1 MRVTPAHR
9 MKRLLLAALVGF
21 VPAYSAAESVT
32 VVSWGGSYA
41 DACEEAYL
49 KPFAA
54 ETGIEVLLDDYNGGL
69 SQIRSQVEA
78 GRVYWDIV
86 DIQFPDLIRGCDEG
100 LFEILDTSLL
110 AQGADGS
117 APEDDF
123 YPDMIS
129 ECGVAMLF
137 FSTVVAYNH
146 ERTTGLVP
154 RTIQD
159 FFDLERFP
167 GRRGMR
173 RTPLANLEF
182 ALMADGV
189 PASEVYAT
197 LDTDEG
203 VDRAFRK
210 LDSIKDQVVW
220 WDAGAQPPQML
231 ADGEVVMTTAYN
243 GRIFNAQV
251 LENQPFT
258 IVWHGQVL
266 EISNLAILAGSP
278 NLTAARKLIAYA
290 SRSSSMAAVSR
301 YIAYSPSRHSAEGL
315 ISHHLATGVSMASH
329 MPNAPENTKLA
340 LRSDWLWWSDNGDD
354 MNERFGSWL
363 LR

>member
-1 MRVTPAHR
+1 MRATTVNRTASV
-9 MKRLLLAALVGF
+9 LLALMATLGT
-21 VPAYSAAESVT
+21 AYAADESVT

-54 ETGIEVLLDDYNGGL
+54 ETGIEVTLDDYSGGL

-78 GRVYWDIV
+78 GNVYWDIV
-86 DIQFPDLIRGCDEG
+86 DIQFPDLVRGCDEG
-100 LFEILDTSLL
+100 LFEPLDASLL
-110 AQGADGS
+110 APGTDGS

-123 YPDMIS
+123 HDGLIS
-129 ECGVAMLF
+129 ECGIAMLF
-137 FSTVVAYNH
+137 FSTIVAYNH
-146 ERTTGLVP
+146 ELTTGEVP
-154 RTIQD
+154 RTIDD

-189 PASEVYAT
+189 PATEVYAV
-197 LDTDEG
+197 LDTPEG

-210 LDSIKDQVVW
+210 LDAIKDQVVW

-231 ADGEVVMTTAYN
+231 ADGEVIMTTAYN

-251 LENQPFT
+251 LEDQPFT

-266 EISNLAILAGSP
+266 EISNLAIVSGSS
-278 NLTAARKLIAYA
+278 NLTAARRLISYA
-290 SRSSSMAAVSR
+290 SRPASMAAVSR
-301 YIAYSPSRHSAEGL
+301 YIAYSPTRRSAEGL
-315 ISHHLATGVSMASH
+315 VSSHLETGVAMASH
-329 MPNAPENTKLA
+329 MPTAPENTKLA
-340 LRSDWLWWSDNGDD
+340 LRSDWSWWADNGED

>member
-1 MRVTPAHR
+1 MRTTSVHRTTGALLAVLVALGPAH
-9 MKRLLLAALVGF
+9 
-21 VPAYSAAESVT
+21 SAAESVT
-32 VVSWGGSYA
+32 MVSYGGSYA
-41 DACEEAYL
+41 DACKEAYL
-49 KPFAA
+49 KPFTAH
-54 ETGIEVLLDDYNGGL
+54 TGIEVTLDDYNGGL
-69 SQIRSQVEA
+69 SQVRSQVEA
-78 GRVYWDIV
+78 GNVYWDIV
-86 DIQFPDLIRGCDEG
+86 DIQSPDLVRGCDEG
-100 LFEILDTSLL
+100 LFETVDASAL
-110 AQGADGS
+110 APGTDGS

-123 YPDMIS
+123 YPGLIG
-129 ECGVAMLF
+129 ECGIGMLF

-146 ERTTGLVP
+146 ERTTGEVP

-159 FFDLERFP
+159 FFDLDRFP

-189 PASEVYAT
+189 PAAEVYSV
-197 LDTDEG
+197 LDTADG

-210 LDSIKDQVVW
+210 LDTIKDEVVW
-220 WDAGAQPPQML
+220 WEAGAQPPQML

-251 LENQPFT
+251 LEDQPFT

-266 EISNLAILAGSP
+266 EISNLAILSGSP
-278 NLTAARKLIAYA
+278 NLTAARQLLAYA
-290 SRSSSMAAVSR
+290 SRPASMAAISH
-301 YIAYSPSRHSAEGL
+301 YIAYSPTRRSAESL
-315 ISHHLATGVSMASH
+315 VANHLATGVAMASH
-329 MPNAPENTKLA
+329 MPNARENTRLA
-340 LRSDWLWWSDNGDD
+340 LRSDWSWWADHGDD

>member
-1 MRVTPAHR
+1 MRSTAVSLVASV
-9 MKRLLLAALVGF
+9 LLALTLGPF
-21 VPAYSAAESVT
+21 VLAAESVT

-41 DACEEAYL
+41 EACEEAYL

-54 ETGIEVLLDDYNGGL
+54 DTGIEVTLDDYSGGL

-78 GRVYWDIV
+78 GNVYWDIV
-86 DIQFPDLIRGCDEG
+86 DIQFPDLVRGCDEG
-100 LFEILDTSLL
+100 LFEPLDASLL
-110 AQGADGS
+110 APGTDGS

-123 YPDMIS
+123 EAGLIS
-129 ECGVAMLF
+129 ECGIAMLL
-137 FSTVVAYNH
+137 FSTIVAYNH
-146 ERTTGLVP
+146 ELTTGVVP
-154 RTIQD
+154 NRIHD

-189 PASEVYAT
+189 PAAEVYAV
-197 LDTDEG
+197 LDTPEG

-210 LDSIKDQVVW
+210 LDTIKDQVVW

-231 ADGEVVMTTAYN
+231 ADGEVVITTAYN

-251 LENQPFT
+251 LEDQPFT

-266 EISNLAILAGSP
+266 EVSNLAIVSGSG
-278 NLTAARKLIAYA
+278 NLNAARRLISYA
-290 SRSSSMAAVSR
+290 SRPASMAAVSR
-301 YIAYSPSRHSAEGL
+301 YIAYSPSRRSAERL
-315 ISHHLATGVSMASH
+315 VSSHLATGVDMAGH
-329 MPNAPENTKLA
+329 MPTAPENTQLA
-340 LRSDWLWWSDNGDD
+340 LRSDWGWWADNGED

>member
-1 MRVTPAHR
+1 MHATSAGRIAIV
-9 MKRLLLAALVGF
+9 LLAGA
-21 VPAYSAAESVT
+21 SAAVSYAESVT

-41 DACEEAYL
+41 RACEEAYL

-54 ETGIEVLLDDYNGGL
+54 ETGIEVLLEDYNGGL
-69 SQIRSQVEA
+69 SEVRSQVEA
-78 GRVYWDIV
+78 GSVHWDIV

-100 LFEILDTSLL
+100 LFETLDTALL
-110 AQGADGS
+110 APGADGS
-117 APEDDF
+117 SPEDDF
-123 YPDMIS
+123 YPDLIS
-129 ECGVAMLF
+129 RCGIAMLF

-146 ERTTGLVP
+146 ERTTGEVP
-154 RTIQD
+154 STIQD
-159 FFDLERFP
+159 FFDLGGFP

-189 PASEVYAT
+189 PASEIYAV
-197 LDTDEG
+197 LDTEDG

-210 LDSIKDQVVW
+210 LDTIKDHVVW

-231 ADGEVVMTTAYN
+231 ADGEVVMSTAYN

-266 EISNLAILAGSP
+266 EISNLAIVAGSR
-278 NLTAARKLIAYA
+278 NLDAARQLVAYA
-290 SRSSSMAAVSR
+290 SRPSSMAAVSR
-301 YIAYSPSRHSAEGL
+301 YIAYSPSRRSAQGL
-315 ISHHLATGVSMASH
+315 VSTHLATGITMDPH
-329 MPNAPENTKLA
+329 MPNSPANTKLA
-340 LRSDWLWWSDNGDD
+340 VRSDWQWWADNGDE
-354 MNERFGSWL
+354 MNERFGAWL

>member
-1 MRVTPAHR
+1 MRATSINQVAGV
-9 MKRLLLAALVGF
+9 LLGLGA
-21 VPAYSAAESVT
+21 AYSAAESVT

-54 ETGIEVLLDDYNGGL
+54 ATGIDVTLDDYSGGL

-78 GRVYWDIV
+78 GNVYWDVV
-86 DIQFPDLIRGCDEG
+86 DIQFPDLVRGCDEG
-100 LFEILDTSLL
+100 LFEPLDVSLL
-110 AQGADGS
+110 APGADGS
-117 APEDDF
+117 TPEDDF
-123 YPDMIS
+123 HSGLIS
-129 ECGVAMLF
+129 ECGIAMLF
-137 FSTVVAYNH
+137 FSTIVAYNH
-146 ERTTGLVP
+146 ERTTGDVP

-189 PASEVYAT
+189 PATDVYAT
-197 LDTDEG
+197 LDTRDG
-203 VDRAFRK
+203 VDRAFAK
-210 LDSIKDQVVW
+210 LDTIKDQVVW

-243 GRIFNAQV
+243 GRIFNAQI
-251 LENQPFT
+251 LEDQPFT

-266 EISNLAILAGSP
+266 EISNLAVVSGSANIP
-278 NLTAARKLIAYA
+278 AARRLLEYA
-290 SRSSSMAAVSR
+290 SRPASMAAVSR
-301 YIAYSPSRHSAEGL
+301 YIAYSPSRRSAEAL
-315 ISHHLATGVSMASH
+315 VTSHLATGVPMASH
-329 MPNAPENTKLA
+329 MPNASENTKLA
-340 LRSDWLWWSDNGDD
+340 LRSDWSWWADNGED

>member
-1 MRVTPAHR
+1 MRLP
-9 MKRLLLAALVGF
+9 L
-21 VPAYSAAESVT
+21 ESV
-32 VVSWGGSYA
+32 
-41 DACEEAYL
+41 DATTLSER
-49 KPFAA
+49 KP
-54 ETGIEVLLDDYNGGL
+54 GLIRPSLDDYSGGL

-78 GRVYWDIV
+78 GNVYWDIV
-86 DIQFPDLIRGCDEG
+86 DIQFPDLVRGCDEG
-100 LFEILDTSLL
+100 LFEPLDATLL
-110 AQGADGS
+110 APGSDGS
-117 APEDDF
+117 TPEDDF
-123 YPDMIS
+123 HAGLIS
-129 ECGVAMLF
+129 ECGIAMLF
-137 FSTVVAYNH
+137 FSTIVAYNH
-146 ERTTGLVP
+146 ELTTGVVP
-154 RTIQD
+154 RTIHD

-189 PASEVYAT
+189 PAAEVYT
-197 LDTDEG
+197 VLDTPEG

-210 LDSIKDQVVW
+210 LDTIKDHVVW

-251 LENQPFT
+251 LEDQPFT

-266 EISNLAILAGSP
+266 EVSNLAIVSGSA
-278 NLTAARKLIAYA
+278 NLTAARRLISYA
-290 SRSSSMAAVSR
+290 SRPASMAAVSR
-301 YIAYSPSRHSAEGL
+301 YIAYSPTRHSAERL
-315 ISHHLATGVSMASH
+315 VASHLATGIAMASH
-329 MPNAPENTKLA
+329 MPTAPENTKLT
-340 LRSDWLWWSDNGDD
+340 LRSDWSWWADNGED

>member
-1 MRVTPAHR
+1 MPPMCR
-9 MKRLLLAALVGF
+9 MTSVLLAALAGF
-21 VPAYSAAESVT
+21 GAACSVAESVT

-41 DACEEAYL
+41 KACEEAYL

-69 SQIRSQVEA
+69 SQIRSQVETD
-78 GRVYWDIV
+78 GVYWDVV
-86 DIQFPDLIRGCDEG
+86 DIQSPDLVRGCDEG
-100 LFEILDTSLL
+100 LFESLDTSRLS
-110 AQGADGS
+110 QGADGS
-117 APEDDF
+117 APGDDF
-123 YPDMIS
+123 YPEMIS
-129 ECGVAMLF
+129 ECGFGMLF
-137 FSTVVAYNH
+137 FSTIVAYNH
-146 ERTTGLVP
+146 ERTTGEVP
-154 RTIQD
+154 LTIQD

-173 RTPLANLEF
+173 RSPLANLEF

-189 PASEVYAT
+189 PASEVYAA
-197 LDTDEG
+197 LDTREG
-203 VDRAFRK
+203 VGRAFRK
-210 LDSIKDQVVW
+210 LDTIKDQVVW

-251 LENQPFT
+251 LESQPFT

-266 EISNLAILAGSP
+266 EVSNLAVLSGSR
-278 NLTAARKLIAYA
+278 NLTAARRLVEYA
-290 SRSSSMAAVSR
+290 SRPDSMAAVSR

-315 ISHHLATGVSMASH
+315 VSNHLATGVEMASH
-329 MPNAPENTKLA
+329 MPTSPENTKLA
-340 LRSDWLWWSDNGDD
+340 LRSNWLWWADNGED
-354 MNERFGSWL
+354 MNERFSAWL

>member
-1 MRVTPAHR
+1 MT
-9 MKRLLLAALVGF
+9 RLLLVVLAVSGAG
-21 VPAYSAAESVT
+21 YSAAESVT

-54 ETGIEVLLDDYNGGL
+54 DTGVEVVLDDYNGGL
-69 SQIRSQVEA
+69 SEIRSQVEA
-78 GRVYWDIV
+78 GNVRWDIV
-86 DIQFPDLIRGCDEG
+86 DIQFPDLVRGCDEG
-100 LFEILDTSLL
+100 LFETVERSLL
-110 AQGADGS
+110 APGVDGS
-117 APEDDF
+117 AAEDDF
-123 YPDMIS
+123 YPDLIS
-129 ECGVAMLF
+129 ECGIAMLF
-137 FSTVVAYNH
+137 VSTVVAYNH
-146 ERTTGLVP
+146 ERTTGETP

-159 FFDLERFP
+159 FFDLDRFP

-189 PASEVYAT
+189 PASEVYAV
-197 LDTDEG
+197 LDTGEG

-210 LDSIKDQVVW
+210 LDTIKDQVVW

-251 LENQPFT
+251 LEDQPFT

-266 EISNLAILAGSP
+266 EISNLAIVSGSA
-278 NLTAARKLIAYA
+278 NLDAARQLLAYA
-290 SRSSSMAAVSR
+290 SRPASMAAVSR
-301 YIAYSPSRHSAEGL
+301 YIAYSPSRRSAEGL
-315 ISHHLATGVSMASH
+315 ISNHLATGVDMASH

-340 LRSDWLWWSDNGDD
+340 LRSDWSWWADNGED
-354 MNERFGSWL
+354 MTERFGSWL
-363 LR
+363 VR

>member
-1 MRVTPAHR
+1 MRAPPMSRTTTV
-9 MKRLLLAALVGF
+9 LLAVIVGF
-21 VPAYSAAESVT
+21 GPACSAAESVT

-41 DACEEAYL
+41 KACEEAYI
-49 KPFAA
+49 KPFTT

-69 SQIRSQVEA
+69 SQMRSQVET
-78 GRVYWDIV
+78 GGVYWDVV
-86 DIQFPDLIRGCDEG
+86 DIQSPDLVRGCDEG
-100 LFEILDTSLL
+100 LFQRLDASLL
-110 AQGADGS
+110 SEGSDGS

-129 ECGVAMLF
+129 ECGLGMLF
-137 FSTVVAYNH
+137 FSTIVAFNH
-146 ERTTGLVP
+146 ERTTGEVP
-154 RTIQD
+154 RVIQD
-159 FFDLERFP
+159 FFDLDRFP

-182 ALMADGV
+182 ALVADGV
-189 PASEVYAT
+189 PTSEVYAV
-197 LDTDEG
+197 LDTEQG

-210 LDSIKDQVVW
+210 LDTIKDQVVW

-251 LENQPFT
+251 LESQPFT

-266 EISNLAILAGSP
+266 EVSNLAVLAGSR
-278 NLTAARKLIAYA
+278 NLEAARQLVGYA
-290 SRSSSMAAVSR
+290 SRPGSMAAVSR
-301 YIAYSPSRHSAEGL
+301 YIAYSPTRHSAEGL
-315 ISHHLATGVSMASH
+315 VSKHLATGVDMTSH
-329 MPNAPENTKLA
+329 MPTAPENTKLA
-340 LRSDWLWWSDNGDD
+340 LHSDWLWWADNGED
-354 MNERFGSWL
+354 MNERFSSWL

>member
-1 MRVTPAHR
+1 M
-9 MKRLLLAALVGF
+9 
-21 VPAYSAAESVT
+21 
-32 VVSWGGSYA
+32 SWGGSYA
-41 DACEEAYL
+41 RACEEAYL

-54 ETGIEVLLDDYNGGL
+54 EAGIEVLLEDYNGGL
-69 SQIRSQVEA
+69 SEVRSQVEA
-78 GRVYWDIV
+78 GSVHWDIV

-100 LFEILDTSLL
+100 LFETLDTASL
-110 AQGADGS
+110 APGADGS
-117 APEDDF
+117 SPEDDF
-123 YPDMIS
+123 YPDLIS
-129 ECGVAMLF
+129 RCGVAMLF

-146 ERTTGLVP
+146 ERTTGKVP

-159 FFDLERFP
+159 FFDLDGFP

-189 PASEVYAT
+189 PASEVYAV
-197 LDTDEG
+197 LDTEDG

-210 LDSIKDQVVW
+210 LDTIKDHVVW

-231 ADGEVVMTTAYN
+231 ADGEVVMSTAYN

-266 EISNLAILAGSP
+266 EISNLAIVAGSR
-278 NLTAARKLIAYA
+278 NLDAARQLVAYA
-290 SRSSSMAAVSR
+290 SRPISMAAISR
-301 YIAYSPSRHSAEGL
+301 YIAYSPSRRSAQGL
-315 ISHHLATGVSMASH
+315 VSTHLATGITMGPH
-329 MPNAPENTKLA
+329 MPNSPENTKLA
-340 LRSDWLWWSDNGDD
+340 LRSDWQWWADNGDE
-354 MNERFGSWL
+354 MNERFGAWL

>member
-1 MRVTPAHR
+1 MRAPRVCRTTTV
-9 MKRLLLAALVGF
+9 LLAALAGF
-21 VPAYSAAESVT
+21 GPASSAAESVT

-41 DACEEAYL
+41 NACEEAYL

-54 ETGIEVLLDDYNGGL
+54 ATGIEVLLDDYNGGL
-69 SQIRSQVEA
+69 SQVRSQVET
-78 GRVYWDIV
+78 GGLYWDII
-86 DIQFPDLIRGCDEG
+86 DIQSPDLVRGCDEG
-100 LFEILDTSLL
+100 LFERLDTSLL
-110 AQGADGS
+110 SPGTDGS

-129 ECGVAMLF
+129 ECGLGTLF
-137 FSTVVAYNH
+137 FSTVVAFNH
-146 ERTTGLVP
+146 ERTTGEVP
-154 RTIQD
+154 RTIHD
-159 FFDLERFP
+159 FFDLHRFP

-189 PASEVYAT
+189 PASEVYAV
-197 LDTDEG
+197 LDTQAG
-203 VDRAFRK
+203 VDRAFRV
-210 LDSIKDQVVW
+210 LDTIKEQVVW

-266 EISNLAILAGSP
+266 EISNLAVLSGSR
-278 NLTAARKLIAYA
+278 NLKAARRLVEYA
-290 SRSSSMAAVSR
+290 SRPDSMAAVSR
-301 YIAYSPSRHSAEGL
+301 YIAYSPTRRSAQGLVSR
-315 ISHHLATGVSMASH
+315 HLATGVEMASH

-340 LRSDWLWWSDNGDD
+340 LRSDWLWWADNGED

-363 LR
+363 MR

>member
-1 MRVTPAHR
+1 MADRNMRATPMDRVT
-9 MKRLLLAALVGF
+9 RLLLAALVGF
-21 VPAYSAAESVT
+21 GPVYSAAESVT

-69 SQIRSQVEA
+69 SQVRSQVEA

-86 DIQFPDLIRGCDEG
+86 DIQFPDLVRGCDEG
-100 LFEILDTSLL
+100 LFEVLDTSLL

-129 ECGVAMLF
+129 ECGIAMLF

-146 ERTTGLVP
+146 ERTTGVVP

-173 RTPLANLEF
+173 RTPLANL
-182 ALMADGV
+182 
-189 PASEVYAT
+189 
-197 LDTDEG
+197 
-203 VDRAFRK
+203 
-210 LDSIKDQVVW
+210 
-220 WDAGAQPPQML
+220 
-231 ADGEVVMTTAYN
+231 
-243 GRIFNAQV
+243 
-251 LENQPFT
+251 
-258 IVWHGQVL
+258 
-266 EISNLAILAGSP
+266 
-278 NLTAARKLIAYA
+278 
-290 SRSSSMAAVSR
+290 
-301 YIAYSPSRHSAEGL
+301 
-315 ISHHLATGVSMASH
+315 
-329 MPNAPENTKLA
+329 
-340 LRSDWLWWSDNGDD
+340 
-354 MNERFGSWL
+354 
-363 LR
+363 

>member
-1 MRVTPAHR
+1 MRATSVKAIASG
-9 MKRLLLAALVGF
+9 LLTALVALG
-21 VPAYSAAESVT
+21 PTSSAESVT

-49 KPFAA
+49 KPFATD
-54 ETGIEVLLDDYNGGL
+54 TGIEVTLDDYSGGL

-78 GRVYWDIV
+78 GNVYWDVV
-86 DIQFPDLIRGCDEG
+86 DIQFPDLVRGCDEG
-100 LFEILDTSLL
+100 LFEPLTVSLL
-110 AQGADGS
+110 APGTDGS

-123 YPDMIS
+123 HSGLIS
-129 ECGVAMLF
+129 ECGIGMLF
-137 FSTVVAYNH
+137 FSTIVAYNH
-146 ERTTGLVP
+146 ERTTGDVP

-189 PASEVYAT
+189 PAAEVYAA
-197 LDTDEG
+197 LDTPEG
-203 VDRAFRK
+203 VDRAFAK
-210 LDSIKDQVVW
+210 LDTIKDQVVW

-231 ADGEVVMTTAYN
+231 ADGEVAMTTAYN

-251 LENQPFT
+251 LEDQPFT

-266 EISNLAILAGSP
+266 EISNLAIVSGSG
-278 NLTAARKLIAYA
+278 NGAAAHRLLAYA
-290 SRSSSMAAVSR
+290 SRPASMAAVSR
-301 YIAYSPSRHSAEGL
+301 YIAYSPSRRSAEAL
-315 ISHHLATGVSMASH
+315 VSSHLATGIAMAGH
-329 MPNAPENTKLA
+329 MPTAPENTKLA
-340 LRSDWLWWSDNGDD
+340 LRSDWSWWADNGED

>member
-1 MRVTPAHR
+1 MHANL
-9 MKRLLLAALVGF
+9 KRRINIVLLSALAGLGA
-21 VPAYSAAESVT
+21 AICAAESLT

-41 DACEEAYL
+41 KACEEAYL

-54 ETGIEVLLDDYNGGL
+54 ETGIRVRLEDYNGGL
-69 SQIRSQVEA
+69 SQVRAQVEA
-78 GRVYWDIV
+78 GNVHWDII
-86 DIQFPDLIRGCDEG
+86 DIEFADLVRGCDEG
-100 LFEILDTSLL
+100 LFETLDTALL

-117 APEDDF
+117 APEDDY

-129 ECGVAMLF
+129 ECGAGTLF
-137 FSTVVAYNH
+137 YSTVYAYNH
-146 ERTTGLVP
+146 KRTTGDVP
-154 RTIQD
+154 ATIQD

-173 RTPLANLEF
+173 RSPLANLEF

-189 PASEVYAT
+189 PADEVYAVLGT
-197 LDTDEG
+197 REG

-210 LDSIKDQVVW
+210 LDTIKDRVVW
-220 WDAGAQPPQML
+220 WEAGAQPPQML

-251 LENQPFT
+251 LEKQPFT
-258 IVWHGQVL
+258 IVWHGQIL
-266 EISNLAILAGSP
+266 DTGHLAIVSGSR
-278 NLTAARKLIAYA
+278 NMDAARQLVAYA
-290 SRSSSMAAVSR
+290 SRPGSMAAVSR

-315 ISHHLATGVSMASH
+315 VSTHLATGVAMAPH
-329 MPNAPENTKLA
+329 MPNSAENTKLA
-340 LRSDWLWWSDNGDD
+340 LRSDWLWWADNGED
-354 MNERFGSWL
+354 MNERFSAWL

>member
-1 MRVTPAHR
+1 MCATSVNPIASG
-9 MKRLLLAALVGF
+9 LLTALVALG
-21 VPAYSAAESVT
+21 PASSAESVT

-54 ETGIEVLLDDYNGGL
+54 DTGIEVTLDDYSGGL

-78 GRVYWDIV
+78 GNVYWDVV
-86 DIQFPDLIRGCDEG
+86 DIQFPDLVRGCDEG
-100 LFEILDTSLL
+100 LFEPLTVSLL
-110 AQGADGS
+110 ALGTDGS

-123 YPDMIS
+123 HSGLIS
-129 ECGVAMLF
+129 ECGIGMLF
-137 FSTVVAYNH
+137 FSTIVAYNH
-146 ERTTGLVP
+146 ERTTGDVP

-189 PASEVYAT
+189 PATDVYAA
-197 LDTDEG
+197 LDTPEG
-203 VDRAFRK
+203 VDRAFAK
-210 LDSIKDQVVW
+210 LDTIKNQVVW

-251 LENQPFT
+251 LEDQPFT
-258 IVWHGQVL
+258 IIWHGQVL
-266 EISNLAILAGSP
+266 EISNLAIVSGSG
-278 NLTAARKLIAYA
+278 NGAAARRLLAYA
-290 SRSSSMAAVSR
+290 SRPASMAAVSR
-301 YIAYSPSRHSAEGL
+301 YIAYSPSRRSAETL
-315 ISHHLATGVSMASH
+315 VTTHLATGIAMAGH
-329 MPNAPENTKLA
+329 MPTAPENTRLA
-340 LRSDWLWWSDNGDD
+340 LRSDWSWWADNGED

>member
-1 MRVTPAHR
+1 MHAASACRIAIA
-9 MKRLLLAALVGF
+9 LLAVVGA
-21 VPAYSAAESVT
+21 VLSSAESVT
-32 VVSWGGSYA
+32 VVSWGGSYTK
-41 DACEEAYL
+41 ACEEAYL

-54 ETGIEVLLDDYNGGL
+54 ETGIEVLLEDYNGGL
-69 SQIRSQVEA
+69 AEVRSQVEA
-78 GRVYWDIV
+78 GSVHWDIV

-100 LFEILDTSLL
+100 LFETLDTGLL
-110 AQGADGS
+110 APGADGS
-117 APEDDF
+117 SPEDDF
-123 YPDMIS
+123 YPDLIS
-129 ECGVAMLF
+129 RCGIAMLF

-146 ERTTGLVP
+146 ERTTGEVP
-154 RTIQD
+154 STIQD
-159 FFDLERFP
+159 FFDLEVFP

-189 PASEVYAT
+189 PASEIYAV
-197 LDTDEG
+197 LDTEDG

-210 LDSIKDQVVW
+210 LDTIKDHVVW

-231 ADGEVVMTTAYN
+231 ADGEVVMSTAYN

-266 EISNLAILAGSP
+266 EISNLAIVAGSE
-278 NLTAARKLIAYA
+278 NLDAARQLVAYA
-290 SRSSSMAAVSR
+290 SRPSSMAAVSR
-301 YIAYSPSRHSAEGL
+301 YIAYSPSRRSAQGL
-315 ISHHLATGVSMASH
+315 VSTHLATGIAMGPH
-329 MPNAPENTKLA
+329 MPNSPENTKLA
-340 LRSDWLWWSDNGDD
+340 VRSDWQWWADNGDE
-354 MNERFGSWL
+354 MNERFGAWL